1 MPFFYRDRGADSSA
15 LVPYLL
21 DNPAVVEGAVVLARI
36 KDVAFGQCCRF
47 KGVHSRFP
55 AQFRASVP
63 GQCRR
68 ERVHRQW
75 LDRIMESISSAQE
88 FQDTL
93 IYGPAY
99 GKSERRVQTIFHVC
113 KILMRK
119 QFQNHGRHG
128 WSPGLAV

>member
-1 MPFFYRDRGADSSA
+1 
-15 LVPYLL
+15 
-21 DNPAVVEGAVVLARI
+21 
-36 KDVAFGQCCRF
+36 
-47 KGVHSRFP
+47 
-55 AQFRASVP
+55 
-63 GQCRR
+63 
-68 ERVHRQW
+68 
-75 LDRIMESISSAQE
+75 MESISSAQE

-128 WSPGLAV
+128 RSPGLAVRPVGQHPSAPRRIILRAQIRNDLGLDVIGHDAAEDAVLSIRQFPAALADEGVDGQSAYDRIIWSNSGISVEGQ